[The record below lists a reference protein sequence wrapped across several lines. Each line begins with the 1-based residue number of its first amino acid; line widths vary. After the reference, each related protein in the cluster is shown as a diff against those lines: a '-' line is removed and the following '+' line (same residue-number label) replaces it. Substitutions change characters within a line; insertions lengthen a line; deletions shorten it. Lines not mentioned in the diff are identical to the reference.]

1 MMANVARAARAKGTA
16 MRFTNPLVLS
26 TDVAAATA
34 FYRDAMGLTVVED
47 YGNFVMFE
55 GGFALHD
62 RNAWLGYT
70 FDAIPPEEHEPPHGV
85 PLYFVSDDLDKD
97 FARLASVANVVH
109 PIKTEHWGQRVFRF
123 RDPDGHLVEIGDPQ

>member
-1 MMANVARAARAKGTA
+1 
-16 MRFTNPLVLS
+16 MRFINPLVLS

-34 FYRDAMGLTVVED
+34 FYRDAMGLAVVED
-47 YGNFVMFE
+47 HGNFVMFE

-62 RNAWLGYT
+62 RDAWFGYT

-97 FARLASVANVVH
+97 FARLASVASIVH
-109 PIKTEHWGQRVFRF
+109 PIKTEFWGQRVFRF

>member
-1 MMANVARAARAKGTA
+1 M
-16 MRFTNPLVLS
+16 S
-26 TDVAAATA
+26 
-34 FYRDAMGLTVVED
+34 GL
-47 YGNFVMFE
+47 Y
-55 GGFALHD
+55 
-62 RNAWLGYT
+62 
-70 FDAIPPEEHEPPHGV
+70 EPPHGV